1 MWRSIGRSK
10 VWRAAGVGA
19 FVAAYIAVSWLAM
32 TWWPDQPWAVALL
45 FGPLLAGLAVAGLAR
60 RSLLTVGAALALAAL
75 LVVIVRSGGI
85 GVQPLYVAQHAAIH
99 ALIGWSFAVTLRPGA
114 KPLITMM
121 GERVH
126 EHFSEAQRAYT
137 RRLTQLWAIYF
148 PAMIGLS
155 LAIYLTMSWAAWSF
169 FCNILTPAFAV
180 AFFVGEHLVRYRLHP
195 EFERIR
201 LETALRAWRT
211 ATPRS

>member
-1 MWRSIGRSK
+1 MWRNIARSR
-10 VWRAAGVGA
+10 VWRAIAVGA
-19 FVAAYIAVSWLAM
+19 FVAGYIAVSWLAM
-32 TWWPDQPWAVALL
+32 TWWPDRPWAVALL
-45 FGPLLAGLAVAGLAR
+45 FGPLLAGLAIAGAAR
-60 RSLLTVGAALALAAL
+60 RSVPTVAGAVALAAL
-75 LVVIVRSGGI
+75 LVFIMRSGGI

-126 EHFSEAQRAYT
+126 EHFSEAQRDYT
-137 RRLTQLWAIYF
+137 RRLTRLWALYF
-148 PAMIGLS
+148 PAMIALS
-155 LAIYLTMSWAAWSF
+155 LVIYLTMPWAAWSF
-169 FCNILTPAFAV
+169 FCNILTPLFAV
-180 AFFVGEHLVRYRLHP
+180 LFFVGEHVVRYRLHP

-211 ATPRS
+211 ASPRS